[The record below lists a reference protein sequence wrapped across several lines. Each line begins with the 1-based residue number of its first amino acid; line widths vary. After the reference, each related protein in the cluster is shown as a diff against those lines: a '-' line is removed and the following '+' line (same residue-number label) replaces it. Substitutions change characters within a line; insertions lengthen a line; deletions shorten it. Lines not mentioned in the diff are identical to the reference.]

1 LIADTSFIIDIMAKD
16 PAAIKKAQALEET
29 GLSIVIGTPTLFEL
43 FAGVAQSRKPEE
55 EKSKIITTLSS
66 ISQLSLDSP
75 SASAGGLIY
84 GEKTRT
90 GRTIDPEDAM
100 IAGIAKVKSPSN
112 GLIVGRRRCWRR
124 ICAPTQENNFQR
136 GIFCL
141 RRGEREHARPDAER
155 SRLGIDEND
164 ALCCRRGATTDRRWY
179 CREKRFEH
187 VAVLTYLFSAG

>member
-16 PAAIKKAQALEET
+16 PSAIRKAQALEET

-75 SASAGGLIY
+75 SARAGGLIY
-84 GEKTRT
+84 GEKMRT

-100 IAGIAKVKSPSN
+100 IAGIAKVN
-112 GLIVGRRRCWRR
+112 
-124 ICAPTQENNFQR
+124 
-136 GIFCL
+136 
-141 RRGEREHARPDAER
+141 AE
-155 SRLGIDEND
+155 
-164 ALCCRRGATTDRRWY
+164 
-179 CREKRFEH
+179 K
-187 VAVLTYLFSAG
+187 VLTRNTKHFSDIEGVNVENY

>member
-16 PAAIKKAQALEET
+16 PSAIRKAQALEET

-55 EKSKIITTLSS
+55 EKAKIITMLSA

-84 GEKTRT
+84 GEKMRT

-100 IAGIAKVKSPSN
+100 IAGIAKVN
-112 GLIVGRRRCWRR
+112 
-124 ICAPTQENNFQR
+124 
-136 GIFCL
+136 
-141 RRGEREHARPDAER
+141 AE
-155 SRLGIDEND
+155 
-164 ALCCRRGATTDRRWY
+164 
-179 CREKRFEH
+179 K
-187 VAVLTYLFSAG
+187 VLTRNTKHFSDIEGVSVENY

>member
-1 LIADTSFIIDIMAKD
+1 MIADTSFIIDIMAKD
-16 PAAIKKAQALEET
+16 PSAIRKAQALEQT

-84 GEKTRT
+84 GEKMRT

-100 IAGIAKVKSPSN
+100 IAGIAKVN
-112 GLIVGRRRCWRR
+112 
-124 ICAPTQENNFQR
+124 
-136 GIFCL
+136 
-141 RRGEREHARPDAER
+141 AE
-155 SRLGIDEND
+155 
-164 ALCCRRGATTDRRWY
+164 
-179 CREKRFEH
+179 K
-187 VAVLTYLFSAG
+187 VLTRNTKHFSDIEGVSVENY